1 MSKKHDF
8 IQHEQNRDSNPASG
22 HKGSAADLE
31 LRGANSTNVGQ
42 DPADRQAARSGKVE
56 NDHNKQGAQAATQKN
71 EPRRTPESRHDRL
84 MTAGSE
90 NKVAKRK
97 GGSSGAGAGRGTRG
111 AG

>member
-1 MSKKHDF
+1 MSKKRDF
-8 IQHEQNRDSNPASG
+8 IQSQQNRDKHPESG
-22 HKGSAADLE
+22 HKGSAADVE
-31 LRGANSTNVGQ
+31 LRGAKGTNV
-42 DPADRQAARSGKVE
+42 DMNPADKQAARSGKLA

-71 EPRRTPESRHDRL
+71 ESRRTPESRHDRL
-84 MTAGSE
+84 MTMGSE